1 MIARASGWVYL
12 VSDRRRLLPSAR
24 TDAEQLTA
32 LEAQIE
38 EAVTAGVDVIQ
49 LRERDLDGGRL
60 CALARRVIRR
70 AARSTTR
77 ILINDRADVAVAS
90 EANGVHLRGDGPV
103 IARVRGLLR
112 PDAIVGRSAH
122 TIDEVRRHAD
132 ADYVMFGTVFA
143 SESKPGSGLSGL
155 ESLRAATTASQAP
168 VVAIGG
174 ISAENAAACVQ
185 AGAHGLAAIGLFL
198 PPGRSRSAI
207 GIPRA
212 VAALRAAFA
221 ASQESQA

>member
-1 MIARASGWVYL
+1 MIARSGWVYL

-60 CALARRVIRR
+60 CALARRVVRR
-70 AARSTTR
+70 AASSTTR
-77 ILINDRADVAVAS
+77 ILINDRADVTVAS
-90 EANGVHLRGDGPV
+90 EAHGVHLRGDGPAV
-103 IARVRGLLR
+103 ARVRKLLR
-112 PDAIVGRSAH
+112 PEAIVGRSAH

-143 SESKPGSGLSGL
+143 SDSKPGRAGSGL
-155 ESLRAATTASQAP
+155 ESLRTATAASRAP
-168 VVAIGG
+168 IVAIGG
-174 ISAENAAACVQ
+174 LSADNAAACVQ
-185 AGAHGLAAIGLFL
+185 AGARGLAAIGLFL

-207 GIPRA
+207 GIALA

-221 ASQESQA
+221 ASPESQP